1 MFTADFRD
9 EIAKD
14 DSIDS
19 FSVTLCARESVS
31 VLRAFVEH
39 YQLAGAEQV
48 FLYIDDTKEVS
59 DEVTEALA
67 PYGFVTVQ
75 GCDEAFWKE
84 AYPDEKVPSLPQKQ
98 EALRDRTIAMNTS
111 DWLFFCDADE
121 FIVGDRPI
129 GVALAQLPD
138 DMKGVRLKNSEAVWG
153 PDDDVTQPYGS
164 GYERFS
170 FGTHRRLKGPK
181 KKNWRNLIAMLVYG
195 RDWREMIKG
204 TAGHSMG
211 KHFLRRGAYPDESTS
226 HVSFFDGQPV
236 PYLPMRIQKQHN
248 WHVVHFDAISFGR
261 WKDKW
266 QGRLSGSTN
275 TGPVGESRVAQL
287 EAARRAFQKGNP
299 QRQFRRIYGV
309 NRWQK
314 RILTRL
320 RLLGQ
325 LPREARPE

>member
-9 EIAKD
+9 EVAND

-19 FSVTLCARESVS
+19 FSVTLCARECVS

-39 YQLAGAEQV
+39 YQLAGAEQI

-121 FIVGDRPI
+121 FIIGDRPI
-129 GVALAQLPD
+129 GAALAQLPD

-153 PDDDVTQPYGS
+153 PEDDITKPYGCT
-164 GYERFS
+164 YERFS
-170 FGTHRRLKGPK
+170 FGTRKRLKGDAGEK
-181 KKNWRNLIAMLVYG
+181 LRILAAVLIYG
-195 RDWREMIKG
+195 RDWRGMVKG
-204 TAGHSMG
+204 VAGHSMG
-211 KHFLRRGAYPDESTS
+211 KHFLRRGAYPESSTS
-226 HVSFFDGQPV
+226 HLSVFDGKRV
-236 PYLPMRIQKQHN
+236 PYLPPSIQSQHD
-248 WHVVHFDAISFGR
+248 WHVVHFDAISLKR
-261 WKDKW
+261 WQEKW

-275 TGPVGESRVAQL
+275 MGLVGVSRFAQF
-287 EAARRAFQKGNP
+287 EAARRAFQKGNS
-299 QRQFRRIYGV
+299 RELFRRYYSV
-309 NRWQK
+309 NRWK
-314 RILTRL
+314 RFILTRM
-320 RLLGQ
+320 RLLKR
-325 LPREARPE
+325 LP